1 MENRVLVKGR
11 WETVILFRHMWLCV
25 AGSCSFL
32 RKARHVYVSCEVFE
46 CLDVGN

>member
-11 WETVILFRHMWLCV
+11 WETVILSGHMWLCV

-32 RKARHVYVSCEVFE
+32 RKSRHVYVLCEVFE